1 MTERS
6 RTMAK
11 KKRRKNRS
19 RVGKVIYW
27 ICLALYAAVLIFLA
41 VYVLRD
47 WNKYLSVYDSS
58 QPNSVIENY
67 ISNLNGPQWEEKIAE
82 AVRSVPHPFQSDEE
96 CIEIV
101 KSRVGEDIN
110 YSRAPSGGING
121 NKYNIKCGD
130 NFVGSVV
137 LVQDTSKVS
146 QIDIGLFDRVFDK
159 ESLCPWYVQSDEFDI
174 SGFLFRSSASATV
187 PSTYSISLNGV
198 PVGPEYITETD
209 IKYDILEPYYE
220 EYEGLPTKVTYT
232 VSDLIFGE
240 LEPVIFDESGA
251 EYTPDPE
258 AGDVQY
264 MEPCS
269 DEEISELYDFGMTF
283 MEPYLKFF
291 GTSNVDYN
299 AGELRKYI
307 ITGSAL
313 DTRMQEFIYAAAPY
327 LHFYSLAVQSQSF
340 DGAFSLGGGFYVIKM
355 TANATAYGEYK
366 TVNQESQ
373 YTIVV
378 CRTENGFKAIS
389 VE

>member
-1 MTERS
+1 
-6 RTMAK
+6 MAK
-11 KKRRKNRS
+11 RRRKKRS
-19 RVGKVIYW
+19 RVGTVVYW
-27 ICLALYAAVLIFLA
+27 ICLAIYAAALIFVA

-67 ISNLNGPQWEEKIAE
+67 ISNLNGPQWDSKIAE
-82 AVRSVPHPFQSDEE
+82 AVRTVQHPFQSDEE
-96 CIEIV
+96 CIDIV
-101 KSRVGEDIN
+101 KARVGEDIH

-137 LVQDTSKVS
+137 LVQDVSKAS
-146 QIDIGLFDRVFDK
+146 QIDIGIFDRVFDK

-174 SGFLFRSSASATV
+174 SGFLYRSSASVTV
-187 PSTYSISLNGV
+187 PSNYTVSLNGL
-198 PVGPEYITETD
+198 PVGPEYITETG
-209 IKYDILEPYYE
+209 IKYDLLEPYYE
-220 EYEGLPTKVTYT
+220 DYEGLPTKVTYT
-232 VSDLIFGE
+232 VSNLIFGE
-240 LEPVIFDESGA
+240 LEPVVYDESGA
-251 EYTPDPE
+251 EFTPDPE

-269 DEEISELYDFGMTF
+269 EEEISELYSFGMQF
-283 MEPYLKFF
+283 IEPYLKFF

-299 AGELRKYI
+299 VGQLKPYTIAG
-307 ITGSAL
+307 SDL
-313 DTRMQEFIYAAAPY
+313 DVRMQEFIYAAAPY
-327 LHFYSLAVQSQSF
+327 LHYHSLSIESQSF

-355 TANATAYGEYK
+355 TANATAYGDYK

-378 CRTENGFKAIS
+378 CRTDDGFKAIS